1 MTDPP
6 EDARAVLNHNRD
18 IGMYAAGRM
27 VVLGLPKTARFYEG
41 DPKVAELT
49 PVAQA
54 GAGFLELE
62 KNATAIYQ
70 VADDLYMHRE
80 YRIDGMPAQARS
92 VRQDIAG
99 HGP

>member
-80 YRIDGMPAQARS
+80 YRIDGMPAQARPMKQE
-92 VRQDIAG
+92 VAG
-99 HGP
+99 HAP